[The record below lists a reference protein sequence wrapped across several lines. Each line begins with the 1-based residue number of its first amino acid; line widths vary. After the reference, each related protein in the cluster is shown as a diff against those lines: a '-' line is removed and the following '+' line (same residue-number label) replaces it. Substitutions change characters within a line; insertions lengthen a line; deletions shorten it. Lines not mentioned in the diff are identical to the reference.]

1 MSTKQEKISKALKK
15 HGVKTVGELVTK
27 FLPKC
32 KKCKGDLEIVPT
44 PSPIKPKK
52 GEIVICLGTKC
63 KKCGDIDKP
72 TKVRRVT

>member
-1 MSTKQEKISKALKK
+1 MSTKQEKIKKALKK

-32 KKCKGDLEIVPT
+32 EKCGGDLEIVPV
-44 PSPIKPKK
+44 PSPRKPKK

-63 KKCGDIDKP
+63 KKCGHSEKP
-72 TKVRRVT
+72 KKVERVA